1 MDPDEGDSPHSTAD
15 EGNESD
21 ENTAKKAS
29 KSSRSAKEPPTDGW
43 QKNFSC
49 MQKHD
54 GLDKGNNPN
63 FRTIEVLQKM
73 ADYYDRTRDT
83 WRVLA
88 YRKAIASLSKQSQK
102 ITTRAEALALPFI
115 GTRLADKIE
124 EIVLTNR
131 LRRLDSATVDDPEDS
146 ALQLFLGIYGV
157 GLIQAQN
164 WIAQGHRTLEA
175 LSSSVAL
182 TTNQKVGI
190 EHYEDFLTRIPRSE
204 VEAHAKF
211 LRGHLEA
218 LSPDLELTVGGS
230 YRRGAP
236 DCGDID
242 FLITSPTLPLTA
254 LRTLLL
260 ESLIPRLFVVRYLR
274 VALAACDPL
283 TGTKWHGAA
292 CLPTAKAQTWRRV
305 DFLLV
310 PWEQMGA
317 ALIYWTGNDIFNR
330 SMRLLA
336 SKKGMRLNQRGLFK
350 DVMRGPGRVKI
361 TDGEL
366 VEGKSEKKIFEHLGV
381 PWRPPEH
388 RIC

>member
-1 MDPDEGDSPHSTAD
+1 M
-15 EGNESD
+15 
-21 ENTAKKAS
+21 
-29 KSSRSAKEPPTDGW
+29 
-43 QKNFSC
+43 QKN
-49 MQKHD
+49 D
-54 GLDKGNNPN
+54 GHDKGNNPN
-63 FRTIEVLQKM
+63 ARTIEILQKM
-73 ADYYDRTRDT
+73 ADYYDRTRDS

-88 YRKAIASLSKQSQK
+88 YRKAIATLRKQPKK
-102 ITTRAEALALPFI
+102 ITTKAEALALPFI

-124 EIVLTNR
+124 EIVLTDR
-131 LRRLDSATVDDPEDS
+131 LRRLDNATVDDPADS
-146 ALQLFLGIYGV
+146 VLQLFLGIYGV
-157 GLIQAQN
+157 GINQAQT
-164 WIAQGHRTLEA
+164 WISQGHRTLESLTA
-175 LSSSVAL
+175 SVAL
-182 TTNQKVGI
+182 TPNQKIGI
-190 EHYEDFLTRIPRSE
+190 EHYEDFLTRIPRAE
-204 VEAHAKF
+204 VEAHARF
-211 LRGHLEA
+211 LRNHLTA
-218 LSPDLELTVGGS
+218 VSPALELTVGGS

-242 FLITSPTLPLTA
+242 FLITSPTLPITA

-260 ESLIPRLFVVRYLR
+260 ESLVPRLFVVRYLR
-274 VALAACDPL
+274 AALATCDPV

-292 CLPTAKAQTWRRV
+292 CLPTAKATTWRRV

-310 PWEQMGA
+310 PWEEMGA

-336 SKKGMRLNQRGLFK
+336 SKKGMKLNQRGLFK
-350 DVMRGPGRVKI
+350 DVVRGPGRVKV